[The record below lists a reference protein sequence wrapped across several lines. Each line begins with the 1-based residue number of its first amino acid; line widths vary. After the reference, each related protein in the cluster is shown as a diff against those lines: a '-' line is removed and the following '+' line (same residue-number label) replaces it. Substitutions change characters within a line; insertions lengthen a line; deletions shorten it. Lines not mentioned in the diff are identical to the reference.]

1 MKKQE
6 HEQSIE
12 VKQAG
17 KVYRRYKRKR
27 DVLTT
32 IIGGAPSSENE
43 KWAVKN
49 VSFQLSRGESMGIIG
64 RNGSGKSTLLQ
75 MICGTVEPS
84 EGYIKT
90 RGKISALLELGS
102 GFNPEF
108 TGIENIYLNAAI
120 QGITKK
126 EIGKRMDKILDFAD
140 IGGSIHDPVKTY
152 SSGMIVR
159 LAFAVMTNVD
169 ADILIID
176 EALAVGD
183 SLFTQK
189 CMRYIQRVRRDKALL
204 FVSHDASTILSLC
217 DKAILLNEG
226 KVKKAGSAKEVI
238 EEYTR
243 DIQKEL
249 SENYKEMETDVN
261 KTIRTLETYEKLDTY
276 KERWQDYR
284 VKAINESKLSNKIK
298 IMHLGEKEMQN
309 ENQGNG
315 DGEIIRVKL
324 ENKERE
330 ATDRMIWGGE
340 VCSLSVKFK
349 CWKEIRQPIVGFLLK
364 NSKGLV
370 LLGDNTLNGL
380 TENMPSEIE
389 AGSELMAEFVFTM
402 PLLPKDKYSITASVA
417 KGNMINHEIIQWVN
431 DIVMLESTNQSV
443 NVGLAG
449 VAMHAIKMDL
459 KW

>member
-32 IIGGAPSSENE
+32 IIGGSPSSENE

-49 VSFQLSRGESMGIIG
+49 VSFQLSKGESMGIIG

-126 EIGKRMDKILDFAD
+126 EIGKRMGKILDFAD

-261 KTIRTLETYEKLDTY
+261 KNIRRLETYEKLDTY

-315 DGEIIRVKL
+315 DGEIIKVKL

-349 CWKEIRQPIVGFLLK
+349 CWKGIKQPIVGFLLK
-364 NSKGLV
+364 NSKGLPWRQYTKWV
-370 LLGDNTLNGL
+370 DR
-380 TENMPSEIE
+380 
-389 AGSELMAEFVFTM
+389 
-402 PLLPKDKYSITASVA
+402 KYA
-417 KGNMINHEIIQWVN
+417 K
-431 DIVMLESTNQSV
+431 
-443 NVGLAG
+443 
-449 VAMHAIKMDL
+449 
-459 KW
+459 